1 LKLPFIFSKLDAGTN
16 PTHLLEARVAMK
28 LSTET
33 KVYAFFCAAF
43 AGVVIL
49 GFVTY
54 RSTRDLIVN
63 DSWVAHTHQVRQSIA
78 DLLGAVL
85 DAEYRRRD
93 YLLNGDARYL
103 AEFLT
108 DLDRIPPATR
118 KIIELTAEDPDQK
131 MRVAQLNALTEQSLS
146 IWATTADAARAAQQA
161 GGQIPPLAREI
172 ELRSCVAELTALLD
186 RMNRSADDLLRTRS
200 ATARESGARTIS
212 IVVLGGGFSTLVVLL
227 AIVILRRDLAEK
239 RRTEEA
245 LRKRETDL
253 REAQRVASVGSWE
266 WIVDSATI
274 SWSEELYHITG
285 RDPESGPPTY
295 KDLPKRLTVQSW
307 SELKPAIDLAV
318 KNGTPYELDLETI
331 RPDGTT
337 RWIAVRGEAV
347 RETNGQITKLRGIA
361 QDITERK
368 RDAEEIQDLYDHA
381 PCGYDSIDENGEFV
395 RINETELSWLGYT
408 HSELVGQKKFQDL
421 LTDESKR
428 IFEQSF
434 PRFKREGRPKD
445 LELEMVRKDGTILQV
460 LLSSTVVKDKNRGA
474 FVTRTT
480 LYDVTERKRVAEQ
493 LRLFSERLSLAT
505 RAASIGVWDW
515 DLRTNQVYW
524 DDKMFEI
531 YGLPKLDPMPYARWL
546 QTVHPEDLARV
557 TESRKSIVA
566 NKSHCAIE
574 FRILRRNGALRYIQD
589 ADCVVLNEKQEVIRV
604 LGVNIDITERKTTE
618 HKIQEQANLL
628 GLASDAIV
636 VCGLDEKIQYW
647 NKSAERLYGWTAEEA
662 IGADFTKIA
671 AEDSAPFEAAKGI
684 LLEKGEWSGEICKT
698 TKAGSNVIVASR
710 WTLLLDDMQN
720 PRSILAIDTDIT
732 EKKQMEALFLRNQR
746 LESIGQLAG
755 GIAHD
760 LNNILAPILLGA
772 QMLRHNAHEPDSPF
786 ILGTIEANAQR
797 GAEIVKQVVAFA
809 RGVDGQRVLLQARY
823 VIAEICGIIRE
834 TFPRSITLKTEQQQ
848 NLWTILGD
856 ATQMHQILLNLAVNA
871 RDAMPHGGTLTLA
884 AENRLLDQAGA
895 SLRPGLEPGPHVLF
909 RISDTGT
916 GIPQEIADKIFDPFF
931 TTKGPDKGSGLGLST
946 VMGIVK
952 SHKGHVEFESKV
964 GHGTEFRVYLPAEP
978 ALPRLAPV
986 KQGPSEVLPK
996 GKGELILIVDD
1007 EEAVRSVT
1015 KRILESNGYRTV
1027 IATQG
1032 TEAVA
1037 CYVEKGYEI
1046 SVVLTDLHMP
1056 DMDGVE
1062 AIAVLRQINPNVKI
1076 IVVTGAGSA
1085 LGAPSAR
1092 EMGVQAYIKK
1102 PFDVAHLLVTLQ
1114 NVLQAQTLQ

>member
-1 LKLPFIFSKLDAGTN
+1 
-16 PTHLLEARVAMK
+16 M
-28 LSTET
+28 
-33 KVYAFFCAAF
+33 
-43 AGVVIL
+43 
-49 GFVTY
+49 
-54 RSTRDLIVN
+54 
-63 DSWVAHTHQVRQSIA
+63 
-78 DLLGAVL
+78 
-85 DAEYRRRD
+85 
-93 YLLNGDARYL
+93 
-103 AEFLT
+103 
-108 DLDRIPPATR
+108 
-118 KIIELTAEDPDQK
+118 
-131 MRVAQLNALTEQSLS
+131 
-146 IWATTADAARAAQQA
+146 
-161 GGQIPPLAREI
+161 
-172 ELRSCVAELTALLD
+172 
-186 RMNRSADDLLRTRS
+186 
-200 ATARESGARTIS
+200 
-212 IVVLGGGFSTLVVLL
+212 
-227 AIVILRRDLAEK
+227 
-239 RRTEEA
+239 
-245 LRKRETDL
+245 
-253 REAQRVASVGSWE
+253 ASVGSWE
-266 WIVDSATI
+266 WMIETDMVT
-274 SWSEELYHITG
+274 WSEELYHIAD
-285 RDPESGPPTY
+285 RDPKEA
-295 KDLPKRLTVQSW
+295 LPNNNELGQMLTPQS
-307 SELKPAIDLAV
+307 SLHLETAMERALQT
-318 KNGTPYELDLETI
+318 GMPYELDLEII

-337 RWIAVRGEAV
+337 RWIAARGEAV
-347 RETNGQITKLRGIA
+347 RETNGQITKLRGTA

-408 HSELVGQKKFQDL
+408 HTELVGKKKFQDL

-460 LLSSTVVKDKNRGA
+460 LLSSTVVKDKNSGA

-531 YGLPKLDPMPYARWL
+531 YGLPRLDPMPYERWL
-546 QTVHPEDLARV
+546 QTVYREDLARV
-557 TESRKSIVA
+557 MESRKWIVT

-574 FRILRRNGALRYIQD
+574 FRIVRRNGALRYIQD

-671 AEDSAPFEAAKGI
+671 AEDPAPFEAAKGI

-698 TKAGSNVIVASR
+698 TKAGSTVIVASR
-710 WTLLLDDMQN
+710 WTLLLDDMHN

-772 QMLRHNAHEPDSPF
+772 QMLRHNANEPDSPF

-916 GIPQEIADKIFDPFF
+916 GIPTEIADKIFDPFF

-978 ALPRLAPV
+978 ALPRLALV
-986 KQGPSEVLPK
+986 KQGPCEVLPK

-1015 KRILESNGYRTV
+1015 KRILESNGYRTL

>member
-1 LKLPFIFSKLDAGTN
+1 
-16 PTHLLEARVAMK
+16 MK

-33 KVYAFFCAAF
+33 KVYAFFFAAF

-49 GFVTY
+49 GFLTY
-54 RSTRDLIVN
+54 RSTQELIVN
-63 DSWVAHTHQVRQSIA
+63 DRWVAHTHQVRQSIA

-85 DAEYRRRD
+85 EAENRRRD
-93 YLLNGDARYL
+93 YLFNGDSRYL
-103 AEFLT
+103 AQFLAG
-108 DLDRIPPATR
+108 LDRIPPATK
-118 KIIELTAEDPDQK
+118 KIIELTADNPDQQTRIAK
-131 MRVAQLNALTEQSLS
+131 LNALTEQSLS
-146 IWATTADAARAAQQA
+146 IWAATADAARAAQSA

-172 ELRSCVAELTALLD
+172 ELRGCVAELTALLD
-186 RMNRSADDLLRTRS
+186 DMNESEDNLLRTIS
-200 ATARESGARTIS
+200 ATARDSGAKTIS
-212 IVVLGGGFSTLVVLL
+212 IVLLGGGFSTLVVLL
-227 AIVILRRDLAEK
+227 AIAILRRDLAE
-239 RRTEEA
+239 RRRAEDA
-245 LRKRETDL
+245 LRRREAEL
-253 REAQRVASVGSWE
+253 REAQRVANVGSWE
-266 WIVDSATI
+266 WMIETGTI
-274 SWSEELYHITG
+274 AWSEELYKIAG
-285 RDPESGPPTY
+285 REHQKDPPSLAKMPQ
-295 KDLPKRLTVQSW
+295 RLTPQSW
-307 SELKPAIDLAV
+307 LHLKPAMERAA
-318 KNGTPYELDLETI
+318 KNGDPYELDLELV

-337 RWIAVRGEAV
+337 RWIIARGEAV
-347 RETNGQITKLRGIA
+347 RDTNGQITKIRGTA

-381 PCGYDSIDENGEFV
+381 PCGYDSINETGEFV

-408 HSELVGQKKFQDL
+408 HDELIGKKKFQDL
-421 LTDESKR
+421 LTEESKR

-434 PRFKREGRPKD
+434 PRAKTEGRLKD
-445 LELEMVRKDGTILQV
+445 LELEMIRKDGTILQV
-460 LLSSTVVKDKNRGA
+460 LLSSTVVKDKYSDS

-493 LRLFSERLSLAT
+493 LRLYSERQTLAT

-524 DDKMFEI
+524 DEKMFEI
-531 YGLPKLDPMPYARWL
+531 YGLSRLDPMPYERWL

-557 TESRKSIVA
+557 MESRKSTVA
-566 NKSHCAIE
+566 NKSHGGIE
-574 FRILRRNGALRYIQD
+574 FRIVRLDGTLRYIQG
-589 ADCVVLNEKQEVIRV
+589 AECVVLNEKQEAIRV
-604 LGVNIDITERKTTE
+604 LGVNIDVTERKKTE

-628 GLASDAIV
+628 GLASDAIIIR
-636 VCGLDEKIQYW
+636 GLDEKIQYW

-662 IGADFTKIA
+662 IGADFTIIA
-671 AEDSAPFEAAKGI
+671 AEDPAPFEAAKGI
-684 LLEKGEWSGEICKT
+684 LLEKGEWSGEVSKT
-698 TKAGSNVIVASR
+698 TKAGTNVVVASR
-710 WTLLLDDMQN
+710 WTLLLDDMRN

-772 QMLRHNAHEPDSPF
+772 QMLRQNVDEPDSPF
-786 ILGTIEANAQR
+786 LLATIEANAQR

-856 ATQMHQILLNLAVNA
+856 ATQLHQILLNLAVNA

-884 AENRLLDQAGA
+884 AENLLLDRTGA
-895 SLRPGLEPGPHVLF
+895 SFRPGLEPGPHVLF

-916 GIPQEIADKIFDPFF
+916 GIPPEIADKIFDPFF
-931 TTKGPDKGSGLGLST
+931 TSKGPEKGSGLGLST
-946 VMGIVK
+946 VLGIVK
-952 SHKGHVEFESKV
+952 SHKGHVEFDSKV

-978 ALPRLAPV
+978 GLPRLAPV
-986 KQGPSEVLPK
+986 KQGPGDVLPK
-996 GKGELILIVDD
+996 GCGELILIVDD

-1056 DMDGVE
+1056 DMGGVE
-1062 AIAVLRQINPNVKI
+1062 AIAALRQINPCVKI

-1085 LGAPSAR
+1085 LGAPTAT

-1102 PFDVAHLLVTLQ
+1102 PFDVAHLLLTLQ
-1114 NVLQAQTLQ
+1114 NVLQAQTLR